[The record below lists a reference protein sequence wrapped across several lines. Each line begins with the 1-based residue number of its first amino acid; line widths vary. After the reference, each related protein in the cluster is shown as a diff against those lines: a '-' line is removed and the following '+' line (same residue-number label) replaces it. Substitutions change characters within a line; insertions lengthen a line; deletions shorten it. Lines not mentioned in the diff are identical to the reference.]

1 MGKLTQNEQTQKKTA
16 RKLAWTVH
24 NERVKSS
31 ETLPAQRMLKWLME
45 KQGSVLEVLKYA
57 KK

>member
-16 RKLAWTVH
+16 RKLVWTVH
-24 NERVKSS
+24 NKRVKSS
-31 ETLPAQRMLKWLME
+31 ETLPAQRMLKRLME